1 MKKSML
7 ILAIAIVFT
16 MVSQA
21 FAASVAPIVT
31 ATGNVNTKC
40 TWISDGT
47 ITFDIDPSGT
57 GVITANTTAN
67 GTDPKVKCT
76 KDTTYGVACTSAHSL
91 KLTIGN
97 DGTTD
102 PIDYT
107 ITGCATPI
115 TGTGF
120 GSGKEVNIPVGVS
133 IAQSAY
139 ENAQVGAHVDTITV
153 TVTY

>member
-7 ILAIAIVFT
+7 VLAIAIVFA

-31 ATGNVNTKC
+31 ATGTVNSKC
-40 TWISDGT
+40 NWIADGT
-47 ITFDIDPSGT
+47 INFVIDPSGT

-67 GTDPKVKCT
+67 GTEPKVKCT
-76 KDTTYGVACTSAHSL
+76 KDTTYGVACTSSGSL
-91 KLTIGN
+91 KIG
-97 DGTTD
+97 GTTD
-102 PIDYT
+102 PITYT

-115 TGTGF
+115 TGKGF
-120 GSGKEVNIPVGVS
+120 GSGNEVTIPVGIS

-139 ENAQVGAHVDTITV
+139 ENAQAGAHADTITV